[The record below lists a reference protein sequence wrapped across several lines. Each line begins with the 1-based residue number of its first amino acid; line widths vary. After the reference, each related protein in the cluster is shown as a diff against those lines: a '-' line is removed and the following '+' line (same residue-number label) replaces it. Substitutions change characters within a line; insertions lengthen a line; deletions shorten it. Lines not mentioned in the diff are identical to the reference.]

1 MNTALIISEIMS
13 NSLEPW
19 KPLLLFIPVRLGIN
33 EINRLY
39 FESLKVNIKE
49 IHAICYVAN
58 SQKILIYISGLF
70 WAWTMCW
77 SNRWTSKSCPI
88 FSGLYLWWFNMFRST
103 WDPNCN
109 DSRYKVKS
117 RWRRSRYVLSY
128 RSVLQMAYGSTRS
141 KHIFGKSVLIKVM
154 INLLYIF
161 KLT

>member
-58 SQKILIYISGLF
+58 SQKFLIYISGLF
-70 WAWTMCW
+70 
-77 SNRWTSKSCPI
+77 
-88 FSGLYLWWFNMFRST
+88 
-103 WDPNCN
+103 
-109 DSRYKVKS
+109 
-117 RWRRSRYVLSY
+117 
-128 RSVLQMAYGSTRS
+128 
-141 KHIFGKSVLIKVM
+141 
-154 INLLYIF
+154 
-161 KLT
+161 